1 MKAKSEFFDIVDEND
16 QVIGQAPRSQ
26 CHGDPSL
33 VHRVAHV
40 LLFNSRGELL
50 LQKRS
55 LNKDIQP
62 GRWDTSVG
70 GHLDPGED
78 YRTAAL
84 REMAEELGVGGIAL
98 TFLYHS
104 KIRNE
109 IESENVATYLARF
122 DGSINY
128 AADEIDEVR
137 FWTSVEIEGQLGS
150 GLFTPNFEEEWG
162 LFQDWCRRYPTRTDA
177 PVGLCAGDSFPDLW
191 QSLEKEGLLK
201 K

>member
-1 MKAKSEFFDIVDEND
+1 VKAKSEFFDIVDEQD

-40 LLFNSRGELL
+40 LVFNSRGELL

-55 LNKDIQP
+55 QRKDIQP

-78 YRTAAL
+78 YRTAAE
-84 REMAEELGVGGIAL
+84 REMHEELGISGVPL
-98 TFLYHS
+98 TFLYYS
-104 KIRNE
+104 RIRND
-109 IESENVATYLARF
+109 IESENVATYLIRY
-122 DGSINY
+122 DGSIEFSV
-128 AADEIDEVR
+128 DEIDEVR
-137 FWTSVEIEGQLGS
+137 FWTADEIYANLGTC
-150 GLFTPNFEEEWG
+150 LFTPNFEEEWG
-162 LFQDWCRRYPTRTDA
+162 MFQDWCRRYPTRSDA
-177 PVGLCAGDSFPDLW
+177 PVAFCAGDTFPDLL
-191 QSLEKEGLLK
+191 QSLHNDGLFK